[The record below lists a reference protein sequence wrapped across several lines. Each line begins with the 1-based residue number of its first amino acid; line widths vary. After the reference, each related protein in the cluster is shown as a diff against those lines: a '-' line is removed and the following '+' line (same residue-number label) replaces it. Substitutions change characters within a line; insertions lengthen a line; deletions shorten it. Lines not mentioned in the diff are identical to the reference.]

1 MQAAPATRIWGLAE
15 AAIAWLTSQV
25 LALFALVAL
34 LALGGWTASTP
45 IRPGGHIGRATAQL
59 ASGQE
64 LVDDSI
70 PLVWQMLTL
79 LPLWIGLL
87 GTAWLVA
94 AATGRARPGWRIAL
108 ESRDITSGVAAG
120 ILLQVPLI
128 PVVYLIIQAVFGEI
142 QPTGRALALTDQ
154 VDSVG
159 EVVLI
164 VAFIAIGAPVVEE
177 LFYRGLLQR
186 ALVDRFG
193 PAVGITAGAIV
204 FGAVHFS
211 WVELPALALVGLVLG
226 TLAWRTGRLGP
237 AIVGHVTFNLFTLVN
252 LLAAG

>member
-1 MQAAPATRIWGLAE
+1 MHAAPAKRIWGLAE
-15 AAIAWLTSQV
+15 AAIAWLSSQV
-25 LALFALVAL
+25 LALFALVGL
-34 LALGGWTASTP
+34 LAVGNWTASTP
-45 IRPGGHIGRATAQL
+45 VRPGGHLGRATAQL

-64 LVDDSI
+64 LADDSI

-87 GTAWLVA
+87 GIAWLVA
-94 AATGRARPGWRIAL
+94 VATGRERPGWRIEL
-108 ESRDITSGVAAG
+108 EGRDLASGVAAG
-120 ILLQVPLI
+120 VLLQVPLI
-128 PVVYLIIQAVFGEI
+128 PVVYVIIQAVFGEI
-142 QPTGRALALTDQ
+142 QPTGRALALTDR
-154 VDSVG
+154 VDSIG
-159 EVVLI
+159 EVVLV
-164 VAFIAIGAPVVEE
+164 VAFIAVGAPVVEE

-193 PAVGITAGAIV
+193 PAVGIATAAVI